1 MTEKNSFIYDI
12 NLSCEKYYQF
22 IGGDF
27 VRRRGRMFSAI
38 MLSMSMMLTSC
49 GTQPQKTSQ
58 DNTAKVVRTSAKKTE
73 SKIKT
78 SVDGVEKVRKEN
90 AKNDAKVKLKTT
102 FIKGDAKAKSVK
114 AKKKETDIVDTL
126 LDKHFT
132 KQKNE
137 KESSSATNKN
147 IAEDGSLKKPFDQV
161 YPELFES
168 SQVEYAD
175 NTILIKM
182 DKSFDGKVDSK
193 LKKAGIG
200 KLDLMFNMEKY
211 SWYTAYLYKGKD
223 VNKVMEKVRKLKEV
237 VVAEYNFK
245 AEKTS
250 ADDALISEVQDNP
263 KVGQQELLK
272 SCGLQKAW
280 RLDAFG
286 KMLSGGSRDVTVAVI
301 DTGVDYNHKDLKSNM
316 WTNTVEIP
324 DNGIDDDGDGY
335 VDDYY
340 GVDITAGQGSGMDD
354 QGHGTHVAG
363 IIGAAN
369 NKEGIVGIAYN
380 TKIMPVKA
388 GDASGYF
395 AQDNIAKAIIYAYDH
410 GADVIN
416 MSFGGS
422 AASIAVQDALATAY
436 TRCVLI
442 ASAGNDGMPNET
454 TDYYSAL
461 PSYPAALSYVVGVMS
476 CSYTG
481 RESSFT
487 NWDVEL
493 FNNVEYEV
501 YAPGEQ
507 VISTLPN
514 NKYGKL
520 SGTSM
525 AAPVVAAQA
534 ALLRSYYSDAEKYP
548 TKFIYGQIVGT
559 TDNTVACNNPDKHTV
574 AGKIHNCP
582 GMVNFYNSLTELPT
596 PDVGTVDYRI
606 FDTAGFS
613 ADKEGIT
620 AGCEE
625 VNNGDGIIDA
635 GETIAFGFNLRNRW
649 GMSKDTVVHI
659 DAKSSAGVDNPYIE
673 ILNNDVNYGSVGTYS
688 DQDCGKI
695 YDESGDMWNGWEKP
709 FYLKIKENCP
719 NGYTIPINITVTCKN
734 GLNDKDTTEY
744 TTKSTYVI
752 EVRKGTILPNKI
764 TEDTTLTSDKCYII
778 PNSMIVMEGA
788 TLTIEKG
795 THIQFWCSDPS
806 DSYADTA
813 ITYLKVEGKLIT
825 KGTED
830 EPVVM
835 EPSKWMDRYRVEVY
849 TSNNGYA
856 QLNYTNITNPHIIV
870 DKAVNCEFT
879 QNHKG
884 EIYYRYLDG
893 GKVNKTYGEGKCS
906 ITQAVNCSF
915 YKMGDDGGYYPYNI
929 DGSLYD
935 GCIFVDSFIRYAS
948 ICEYKNCVFYG
959 NNNYNGEMNGGV
971 SSITLAQNP
980 YSSIKGCRVFRDE
993 ETGATY
999 VDVSAERGI
1008 YETGDKQIYR
1018 NTIHTFK
1025 RFANFL
1031 GGDYIVIDTK
1041 KEYDFIK
1048 SKLVNYTIF
1057 DIKRDKLTGK
1067 WVDTKG
1073 NPILSELE
1081 VENEENSNNKY
1092 ALWCEGRLQVRNW
1105 EASDYLLEIPGDVY
1119 ITDITFPEYVVDID
1133 TDTTYQINASLEP
1146 ATARESSLKYESED
1160 ESVAKVDENGVVT
1173 PIAQGTT
1180 NIRVYSP
1187 DMAVS
1192 NYVTINVKDAVDL
1205 TGVKLSTPADKVEV
1219 GESVKLSAKL
1229 TPADTTKRQLAYE
1242 SSDDEIATVSNRG
1255 VVTFHKKGKVEITVK
1270 AANNLTDKA
1279 ILQGVVNP
1287 KSLAY
1292 EDCVYSTT
1300 LDKDDKTEFY
1310 PVISPANADIDG
1322 LEWSSSDE
1330 SVCGVDENGSLIK
1343 KKEGIATLRAK
1354 LKGTSLQA
1362 DIDVVVSGEE
1372 DSKIVKMGQNGDYY
1386 FALRA
1391 DGTLWR
1397 WGNGIKLPKKL
1408 NLPEMKDFIIERDSG
1423 YAYIF
1428 GKNGT
1433 VSRYNYLTGLA
1444 DAGFSKLKN
1453 IVSFQADNV
1462 NENSYFALSASG
1474 VVYAWGEN
1482 YCGKLGIGDSESDSC
1497 SIPSIVSLN
1506 EQVKKVVTGNCYT
1519 LFLTDKNEVYYAG
1532 GIGREKA
1539 EPVLLSEGAQDI
1551 YGDMSNSDDCSCID
1565 FGNSVKSVDYQ
1576 LELYTYSKDYDLQK
1590 YYSGGQYYY
1599 IEDGVRK
1606 GWAYRNQYGQPGNGE
1621 NGNAWVSYTTKRLTT
1636 VTDCYTFE
1644 KNHFLL
1650 TKEGDL
1656 YATGDIAGAGTGADA
1671 DVTIPQKV
1679 PFVSASEKALALMDW
1694 SGKEEDGSKTVSDSE
1709 ITFAYN
1715 TSLDKGGSYSK
1726 ITLEDSQGIVQPLS
1740 KTVTMNQ
1747 LILKAR
1753 GGLTEG
1759 ETYTLTIPSGAL
1771 QAKYIY
1777 TTNEEL
1783 QYTFT
1788 YRQEN
1793 SGDEVVTGSA
1803 VSGEIIT
1810 GKTES
1815 GESSE
1820 EEPGTSQEEV
1830 THKAQ
1835 VDEDKLAERK
1845 TMTSE
1850 EVLAKWKEFTESG
1863 GASTFHSNV
1872 ILNRLSDDKTENWLR
1887 IKAPESDNY
1896 STIYLG
1902 KNYWGTTNKEL
1913 INKQILDFDDYQSLA
1928 DIVEGEQLTQ
1938 APENTYPFVVDAYL
1952 KVNDKKTTT
1961 VGNDLVTFVVE
1972 FNRDMNRD
1980 IKLNVN
1986 FGSSYPYADY
1996 EVEGRYVSPRK
2007 WEGTIQLNTLIENGY
2022 QCWSV
2027 SNGKAAG
2034 TSLKLFK
2041 DWGRFPFKIDTS
2053 SAQSLLMQGSAELD
2067 GIHLSWTQD
2076 DFETLAGYN
2085 IYRSDKEDGRYEK
2098 INKTVIDADTKE
2110 FVDTNV
2116 VPGQKY
2122 YYNFTVVQ
2130 SDMKESEPSGKVD
2143 IMALDTMAPD
2153 IYHNPVFNVFTG
2165 SNLVISATITDNV
2178 AVSEAKVYYRV
2189 KGTEEW
2195 KSVVMTKQ
2203 NDKYSALIASKYV
2216 TTEGLEYYIEA
2227 TDGNEVA
2234 RKGSAAKPF
2243 EITIQEAV
2251 DENSLG
2257 DVDGNGVIELKDAIM
2272 LLMAINDRLN
2282 LTPEEFARA
2291 DLDKNGSL
2299 AAKEALRIMQYVNGT
2314 ATTIVS

>member
-1 MTEKNSFIYDI
+1 M
-12 NLSCEKYYQF
+12 
-22 IGGDF
+22 
-27 VRRRGRMFSAI
+27 RRKGKVFGAI
-38 MLSMSMMLTSC
+38 VLSMAMMLTSC
-49 GTQPQKTSQ
+49 GTAPQKSSQ
-58 DNTAKVVRTSAKKTE
+58 NNVTKSAESAKVIQTSAEKAE
-73 SKIKT
+73 SKRQT
-78 SVDGVEKVRKEN
+78 STDRVEKVRKEN
-90 AKNDAKVKLKTT
+90 AKNDAKVKLKTS
-102 FIKGDAKAKSVK
+102 FIKGNAKVKSAKT
-114 AKKKETDIVDTL
+114 KEEKSDIVETL

-132 KQKNE
+132 EQKNE
-137 KESSSATNKN
+137 EKTSVNNENV
-147 IAEDGSLKKPFDQV
+147 AEDGSLKKPFDQV
-161 YPELFES
+161 YPEIFGS
-168 SQVEYAD
+168 DQVEYAD

-182 DKSFDGKVDSK
+182 DRSFDGKVDSE

-200 KLDLMFNMEKY
+200 KLELMFDMEKY

-245 AEKTS
+245 AETTS
-250 ADDALISEVQDNP
+250 VDDTLISEVQDNP
-263 KVGQQELLK
+263 KVDQQELLK

-280 RLDAFG
+280 RLDALG

-301 DTGVDYNHKDLKSNM
+301 DTGVDYNHKDLKTNI
-316 WTNTVEIP
+316 WTNTGEIP
-324 DNGIDDDGDGY
+324 NNGIDDDGDGY

-340 GVDITAGQGSGMDD
+340 GADITAGQGSGMDD

-442 ASAGNDGMPNET
+442 ASAGNDGKPNEA
-454 TDYYSAL
+454 TDNYPVAS

-481 RESSFT
+481 VESSFT

-514 NKYGKL
+514 DKYGKL

-534 ALLRSYYSDAEKYP
+534 ALLRSYYSDPEKYP

-559 TDNTVACNNPDKHTV
+559 TENTVRCNNPGKHTIN
-574 AGKIHNCP
+574 GELHNCP
-582 GMVNFYNSLTELPT
+582 GMVNFYNSLTKLPT
-596 PDVGTVDYRI
+596 PDVGAMDYRI

-625 VNNGDGIIDA
+625 VNNGDGVIDA
-635 GETIAFGFNLRNRW
+635 GETVAFGFNLRNRW

-659 DAKSSAGVDNPYIE
+659 DAKSSSGVDCPYIE
-673 ILNNDVNYGSVGTYS
+673 FLNNDINYGSVGTYS
-688 DQDCGKI
+688 EQDCGKL
-695 YDESGDMWNGWEKP
+695 YDESGDKWNGWEKP
-709 FYLKIKENCP
+709 FYLKVKDNCP
-719 NGYTIPINITVTCKN
+719 NGYTIQINVTVTCKN
-734 GLNDKDTTEY
+734 ALNEKDTTEY
-744 TTKSTYVI
+744 KTKSKYVI

-764 TEDTTLTSDKCYII
+764 TEDTTLTNDKCYII
-778 PNSMIVMEGA
+778 PNSMVVMQGA

-825 KGTED
+825 KGTEE

-849 TSNNGYA
+849 TSGNGYA
-856 QLNYTNITNPHIIV
+856 ELNYTNITNPYITV

-879 QNHKG
+879 QNYKG
-884 EIYYRYLDG
+884 TIRHRYLTG
-893 GKVNKTYGEGKCS
+893 GKVETDMYGSGMCQ
-906 ITQAVNCSF
+906 ITEAVNCSF
-915 YKMGDDGGYYPYNI
+915 YKMGGEDQYYKFCLQGN
-929 DGSLYD
+929 YD
-935 GCIFVDSFIRYAS
+935 GCIFVDSS
-948 ICEYKNCVFYG
+948 IDYGNSSQCNDYKNCVFYG
-959 NNNYNGEMNGGV
+959 NNNYNGEYSGNV
-971 SSITLAQNP
+971 SSLILAQNP
-980 YSSIKGCRVFRDE
+980 YTSIKECKVFRNE
-993 ETGATY
+993 ESGTTY
-999 VDVSAERGI
+999 LDISSEHEI
-1008 YETGDKQIYR
+1008 WEENSFYQ
-1018 NTIHTFK
+1018 NTIDAFK

-1031 GGDYIVIDTK
+1031 GGDYVVFDTK

-1048 SKLVNYTIF
+1048 SKLVNNTIV
-1057 DIKRDKLTGK
+1057 DITKDNQTGK

-1073 NPILSELE
+1073 NPIISDLQ
-1081 VENEENSNNKY
+1081 VQNEEDLDNKY
-1092 ALWCEGRLQVRNW
+1092 AIWCDGQLQVGNW
-1105 EASDYLLEIPGDVY
+1105 WTRDYLLEIPGDVY

-1133 TDTTYQINASLEP
+1133 IDTTYQINASLEP
-1146 ATARESSLKYESED
+1146 ATAQDSSLKYESED
-1160 ESVAKVDENGVVT
+1160 ESVAKVDKNGVVT
-1173 PIAQGTT
+1173 PVAQGTT

-1205 TGVKLSTPADKVEV
+1205 TALKLSAQADKVEV
-1219 GESVKLSAKL
+1219 GESIKLSTKL
-1229 TPADTTKRQLAYE
+1229 TPANTTKRQLTYQ
-1242 SSDDEIATVSNRG
+1242 SSDEEIATVSDRG
-1255 VVTFHKKGKVEITVK
+1255 VVTFHKKGKVDITVK
-1270 AANNLTDKA
+1270 GAHDLTDKVV
-1279 ILQGVVNP
+1279 LQGVVLP
-1287 KSLAY
+1287 DSLTY
-1292 EDCVYSTT
+1292 EDSVYTTT

-1322 LEWSSSDE
+1322 WEWSSSNE
-1330 SVCGVDENGSLIK
+1330 SVCYVDEKGSLIK
-1343 KKEGIATLRAK
+1343 KKEGVATLRAK
-1354 LKGTSLQA
+1354 LKGTSLHA
-1362 DIDVVVSGEE
+1362 EIDVVVSNE
-1372 DSKIVKMGQNGDYY
+1372 DNNNSKIIKMGQDGNYY
-1386 FALRA
+1386 FALRE

-1397 WGNGIKLPKKL
+1397 WGNSIKIPQKL
-1408 NLPEMKDFIIERDSG
+1408 NLPVMKDFIICG
-1423 YAYIF
+1423 YSNNAYILDE
-1428 GKNGT
+1428 NGT
-1433 VSRYNYLTGLA
+1433 VSRYNYLTGVN
-1444 DAGFSKLKN
+1444 DSSFNSLKN
-1453 IVSFQADNV
+1453 VISFQSNNY
-1462 NENSYFALSASG
+1462 NEDSYFALTDSG
-1474 VVYAWGEN
+1474 VVYAWGCN
-1482 YCGKLGIGDSESDSC
+1482 VYGKLGIGDGDINDC
-1497 SIPSIVSLN
+1497 SSPSIVDLDAA
-1506 EQVKKVVTGNCYT
+1506 VKKIVTKSNGGYT
-1519 LFLTDKNEVYYAG
+1519 LFLTEKKEVYYAG
-1532 GIGREKA
+1532 GSGRKQA
-1539 EPVLLSEGAQDI
+1539 EPVLLSEEAEDI
-1551 YGDMSNSDDCSCID
+1551 YAEMSSYDNSYID
-1565 FGNSVKSVDYQ
+1565 FGNNIQRVDSQ
-1576 LELYTYSKDYDLQK
+1576 MSLYSLSKEVALQK
-1590 YYSGGQYYY
+1590 YYYGGSYYY
-1599 IEDGVRK
+1599 IQDGVRK
-1606 GWAYRNQYGQPGNGE
+1606 GYGWNTYGQAGDGSTSSS
-1621 NGNAWVSYTTKRLTT
+1621 WSRYTTKRLTT
-1636 VTDCYTFE
+1636 VTDCYAFE
-1644 KNHFLL
+1644 DNHFLL
-1650 TKEGDL
+1650 TEDGSL
-1656 YATGDIAGAGTGADA
+1656 YATGKATVSGTGADA

-1679 PFVSASEKALALMDW
+1679 PFVTISEKPLTLTDW
-1694 SGKEEDGSKTVSDSE
+1694 SGYEEEGTTIVSDSE
-1709 ITFAYN
+1709 MVLNYN
-1715 TSLDKGGSYSK
+1715 ASLDKGGSYSK
-1726 ITLEDSQGIVQPLS
+1726 ITLEDSQGIVQPIT
-1740 KTVTMNQ
+1740 KTVEMNR
-1747 LILKAR
+1747 LVLKAR
-1753 GGLTEG
+1753 SGLTEG

-1777 TTNEEL
+1777 TTNEETKF
-1783 QYTFT
+1783 TFT
-1788 YRQEN
+1788 YRASKSE
-1793 SGDEVVTGSA
+1793 DEVVSGGA
-1803 VSGEIIT
+1803 VSGGTATNET
-1810 GKTES
+1810 ASVETPA
-1815 GESSE
+1815 E
-1820 EEPGTSQEEV
+1820 EDSKIPKEEV
-1830 THKAQ
+1830 VHKAQ
-1835 VDEDKLAERK
+1835 VDEDKLAQRK
-1845 TMTSE
+1845 TITSE
-1850 EVLAKWKEFTESG
+1850 EVQAKWKEFFEAG
-1863 GASTFHSNV
+1863 GTSTFHSNV

-1887 IKAPESDNY
+1887 IAAPESSSY

-1928 DIVEGEQLTQ
+1928 DIVEGEQLAE
-1938 APENTYPFVVDAYL
+1938 APTNTYPFVVDAYL

-1972 FNRDMNRD
+1972 FSRDMNPD
-1980 IKLNVN
+1980 IKLKVN
-1986 FGSSYPYADY
+1986 FGSAYPYADY
-1996 EVEGRYVSPRK
+1996 EVEGKYVSPRK
-2007 WEGTIQLNTLIENGY
+2007 WEGSVQLNTLIENGY
-2022 QCWSV
+2022 QYWSV

-2053 SAQSLLMQGSAELD
+2053 SAQSLLMQGSAEKD

-2085 IYRSDKEDGRYEK
+2085 VYRSDKEDGRYEK

-2153 IYHNPVFNVFTG
+2153 IYHNPVFNAFTG
-2165 SNLVISATITDNV
+2165 SNLIISATITDNV
-2178 AVSEAKVYYRV
+2178 AVTQAKLYYRV
-2189 KGTEEW
+2189 KGTDEW
-2195 KSVVMTKQ
+2195 KSVVMTHQ
-2203 NDKYSALIASKYV
+2203 NDKYSAMIASQYV

-2227 TDGNEVA
+2227 TDGNEVT
-2234 RKGSAAKPF
+2234 RKGSAEDPF
-2243 EITIQEAV
+2243 EIAIQEAL

-2272 LLMAINDRLN
+2272 LLMAINDRIN
-2282 LTPEEFARA
+2282 LTPEEFSRA

-2314 ATTIVS
+2314 ITTIAY